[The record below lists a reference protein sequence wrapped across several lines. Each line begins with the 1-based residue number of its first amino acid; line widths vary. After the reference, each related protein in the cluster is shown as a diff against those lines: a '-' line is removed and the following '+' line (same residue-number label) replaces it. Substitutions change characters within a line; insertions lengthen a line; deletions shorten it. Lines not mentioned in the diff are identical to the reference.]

1 MNPTTS
7 NTERP
12 PSTRF
17 RDALCRGSWRI
28 LAAML
33 ACGLSS
39 VAQAGE
45 LTVEESGKS
54 PDRKITVISPG
65 IYKAVVWQASGGGIN
80 EFYDLASDPEAKR
93 NLGTPWGLFEVGWH
107 GAPLPKDAKPDLT
120 KGDSENNN
128 YGCRFWPTPPYDCKK
143 LQAEGELDIV
153 ERSAARVRVRAQSWF
168 TFWSRYVDR
177 HMPMTAH
184 YTFYPSGQIAVQVR
198 VQKLDRRFQW
208 SSEYGPHL
216 HVPASDKNPDADT
229 AYIFSTPQVNAAK
242 DGGFAP
248 SEELALATS
257 VKVKT
262 TLMLTIPIESHTLF
276 DRHMRHNGRSVSW
289 DRFGYGSDRVVMDVG
304 YDHTWACMI
313 QMGTQGHQLVPPLRT
328 AEEALPF
335 AIQYRSPAK
344 IEGAELVKDDAG
356 DFNKDGFNESE
367 ACHVLK
373 GPGPLAFTYE
383 RGDGA
388 GFSPV
393 FKVIGWKGETP
404 RTIKVDGKEVPAM
417 ATLIDGDFVCQIAA
431 TLAGERARI
440 ELGK

>member
-1 MNPTTS
+1 
-7 NTERP
+7 
-12 PSTRF
+12 
-17 RDALCRGSWRI
+17 
-28 LAAML
+28 ML
-33 ACGLSS
+33 GCWLSS

-54 PDRKITVISPG
+54 PERKITVISPG

-107 GAPLPKDAKPDLT
+107 GAPLPKDVKPDVS

-128 YGCRFWPTPPYDCKK
+128 YGCCFWPTPPYDCKK

-153 ERSAARVRVRAQSWF
+153 EKSPARVRVRARSWF
-168 TFWSRYVDR
+168 TFWSRYVDK

-184 YTFYPSGQIAVQVR
+184 YTFYPSGQIAAQVR
-198 VQKLDRRFQW
+198 VRKLDRRFQW
-208 SSEYGPHL
+208 SVEYGPHL
-216 HVPASDKNPDADT
+216 HLPASEKNPDADP
-229 AYIFSTPQVNAAK
+229 AFLFSTPKVEAAK
-242 DGGFAP
+242 DGVFAP
-248 SEELALATS
+248 AEELVLATS
-257 VKVKT
+257 AKLKT

-276 DRHMRHNGRSVSW
+276 DRHLRHNGRSVNW
-289 DRFGYGSDRVVMDVG
+289 DRFGYGSDRVVMDAG
-304 YDHTWACMI
+304 FDHTWACLI
-313 QMGTQGHQLVPPLRT
+313 QMGTSGHDLLPPLR
-328 AEEALPF
+328 AAKEALPF
-335 AIQYRSPAK
+335 AMQYRSPAK

-383 RGDGA
+383 RGAGA
-388 GFSPV
+388 GFAPV
-393 FKVIGWKGETP
+393 FKVIGWKGEAP
-404 RTIKVDGKEVPAM
+404 RAVKVDGREVPAV
-417 ATLIDGDFVCQIAA
+417 AAVIDGDLVWQIA
-431 TLAGERARI
+431 TILAGERARI